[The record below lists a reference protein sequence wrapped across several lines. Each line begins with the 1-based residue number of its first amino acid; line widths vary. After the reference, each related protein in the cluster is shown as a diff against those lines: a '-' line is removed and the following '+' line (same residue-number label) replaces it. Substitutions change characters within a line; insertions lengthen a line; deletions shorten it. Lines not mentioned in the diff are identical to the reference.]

1 MTPSNPRPVSSDERR
16 AAVPSRYLVVM
27 GVAGTGKS
35 EIGHRLAEILG
46 GAFVEA
52 DQFHSKENV
61 ERMRNGIGLTDA
73 DRWPWLAAVC
83 DAATAETG
91 QPVVIACSVLKRSYR
106 DFLRQRLGNVQFLFL
121 HGAKDL
127 INSRLLARRDHF
139 ASASLLE
146 SQFQALEPPAA
157 DEKPIWLDIA
167 KEPAAIVAEAVD
179 ALGVWLVTPSEAI
192 RP

>member
-1 MTPSNPRPVSSDERR
+1 MTPSSPRPVSSDEPR

-35 EIGHRLAEILG
+35 EIGHRLAKILG

-73 DRWPWLAAVC
+73 DRWPWLATVC

-121 HGAKDL
+121 HGSKDL

-167 KEPAAIVAEAVD
+167 EEPAAIVADAID
-179 ALGVWLVTPSEAI
+179 ALGVWLATLSEAI